1 MGLVTGISAG
11 STTITYTDINGCQR
25 TAVVMINALP
35 STSSITGPI
44 NVCASS
50 SGTIY
55 SVLNS
60 VGSTYN
66 WSISGGLQTSGT
78 TTNSVTVNWD
88 ASPTGSLDVTETS
101 AAGCIGSL
109 VSLGVTKSVCNVD
122 VTIVNPS
129 FSLCRG
135 ATSGNL
141 LYSGTVGSPDAFR
154 LDFDM
159 TAKNQGFV
167 DVPFAASNLSGSPI
181 SIVIPAGAAPGSYSA
196 SLTVRNTGNSFQSP
210 SYPITITINPIPV
223 LSSTVAPPAICS
235 GTSFNYTASSATAG
249 STFAWSRA
257 FVAGISQAANSGTGD
272 VAETLTNTTAAPI
285 SVIYQYTTTANS
297 CSSGIQNVVVVVN
310 PVPILSG
317 TLAPPAICSGTS
329 FNYIATSATSL
340 SSFSW
345 SRALDS
351 GISQLANSGSGNVNE
366 VLTNTTSTPIT
377 VTYQYT
383 TSANGCSSG
392 GQSVAV
398 VVNPIPVLSSTLAPA
413 AICSGAIFN
422 YVPSSAT
429 VSTFSWVRAFVSGIS
444 QSANSGTG
452 NVNETLTNTTTAPI
466 NVTYQYTTTANGCS
480 GVQNVVVVV
489 NPIPVLSSTLVPS
502 AICSGTTFSYTAMST
517 TAGSGFSWSRAI
529 VSGISEGVGS
539 GTDNVS
545 ETLTNTTTAAIS
557 VTYEYTTT
565 ANSCSSGIQ
574 NVVVVVNPSPVLSST
589 LSPSAICSGTIFS
602 YLSTSATSGSTFNW
616 SRAPVGGI
624 SQGASTGT
632 GNVNET
638 LTNVTTAPII
648 VTYQYTTTA
657 NGCSGSIQNVA
668 VVVNPIPALSSTLTP
683 SAICSGSIFD
693 YTASSATAGSTFA
706 WSRAFVVGISQ
717 AANSGTSDVMET
729 LTNTTTAPIS
739 VTYQYTTTAN
749 SCSSGIQNVVVV
761 VNPIPVLSSTLT
773 PAAICSGTTF
783 SYTAASATVGSTFS
797 WTRALVAD
805 ISQLANSGTG
815 NVSEALTNT
824 TAAPIS
830 VTYQYTT
837 TANGCSSGIQS
848 VVVVVN
854 PIPVLSSTLIPA
866 AICSGTNFS
875 YTATSATP
883 VSSFS
888 WSRAPV
894 VGISQLA
901 NSGTGDVNETLTNTT
916 TNPISV
922 TYQYTTT
929 ANGCSSNIQ
938 NVVIVVNP
946 IPVLSSTLTPAAIC
960 SGTTFNYTT
969 TSATAGSGFS
979 WTRAVVS
986 GVTEGANSGAG
997 NVSETLTNT
1006 TTAPIS
1012 VTYHYTTAANGCSS
1026 SIQNVVVVVNP
1037 IPVLSSDLN
1046 PAAICSG
1053 TILSYSPTSA
1063 TLGSTFSW
1071 SRAFVAGISQA
1082 ASAGLNNVNETL
1094 TNTTVAPISVT
1105 YQYVTTANG
1114 CSNAFQNVVVV
1125 VNPTPTLSSTLS
1137 PVAICSGTTFNY
1149 IATSNTSGSSF
1160 SWTRAV
1166 VNGISQL
1173 ANSGIANVSE
1183 TLTNTT
1189 AAPISVTYL
1198 YTTSANGCSIGSQS
1212 VVVLVNPTPGLG
1224 STLSPSAICSEATF
1238 TYVANSAT
1246 SGSSFTWIRPT
1257 IVGIDEAASSGTTSI
1272 VNEVLTNSTDAPIS
1286 VTYQFTTSANS
1297 CTGLVQNV
1305 VVVVNP
1311 TPALSSTLTPLAI
1324 CSGTTFNY
1332 SATSAT
1338 VGSTF
1343 TWSRVFLSGISQL
1356 ANSGSGNINEVLA
1369 NTTTAP
1375 INVTYQYIA
1384 TANGCTGSTQNVVVV
1399 VNPIPVLNSSFVP
1412 SAICSGT
1419 TFNYT
1424 ATSATVGS
1432 TFSWSRG
1439 LVVGISQSPDT
1450 GAGNVVEE
1458 LTNTTSAPI
1467 SVTYQFTTTANGC
1480 SSGLQNISVIVN
1492 HTPVVNLPTNRE
1504 VCNGADSPSISF
1516 SGTGSNYQWTNS
1528 NTLIGLAVT
1537 SGDGTIPLFNASN
1550 DGNSPLVSTVSVTP
1564 EFTGSGI
1571 TCLGSPANFNI
1582 TVHPTPSL
1590 AVSDA
1595 APVICNGLA
1604 SNIILTNSNN
1614 IPGTTTFN
1622 WTTLNANNLSGATS
1636 SFGTAIVQTLTSIDG
1651 INSGTV
1657 VYRIVATS
1665 AFGCQNSP
1673 TFVPAA
1679 VLPPP
1684 NFSLSNTTPVIC
1696 DRGRVDV
1703 LISSN
1708 VSNAQVRV
1716 KDVQYA
1722 GVSGGLTV
1730 GSLFVNNQK
1739 ISEALFNNT
1748 TAPITVTYSLEAI
1761 VGACPASPEKVT
1773 TVLVNPTPVFTIN
1786 NSNSSQ
1792 CSGSSTD
1799 IVLSSPTTNSTIK
1812 LDAISYNGVTGGTS
1826 AVGSIFNSGQSIQ
1839 ETLTN
1844 NGSLPA
1850 NVFYTFSANAS
1861 GCSSVNSQTT
1871 SVLVNPNPTFSLTN
1885 GAINICSSSSTNIL
1899 FSSSVSGAQISL
1911 KSVNYGSV
1919 VGSLSPGALFVNG
1932 QKLAETLLNT
1942 TNAPITVVYEF
1953 VASVG
1958 LCGPSASTFTSVTVA
1973 PNPVITII
1981 NSSLI
1986 ICSGDATNISINS
1999 LTVGSVITL
2008 TAVNYNGI
2016 SGTRNVGDTFV
2027 NGGSITEALTNVT
2040 NTSVT
2045 VTYSF
2050 SVSATGCTNPAV
2062 QTISVIVNPVPTFQ
2076 VSNSSTSICSGSR
2089 ANILFSSTVLG
2100 AQIRLKSIN
2109 YGAATGTLSAG
2120 ALFTNGQSI
2129 TNFLFN
2135 NSNSPATVVFEFEGF
2150 VGTCLNSTLQ
2160 TASVIVNP
2168 NPTFAAVPNAT
2179 TVCSGSP
2186 VSIQFSSP
2194 TSGHQIN
2201 LVGVNYGL
2209 VSGGGLIAG
2218 TSVFFDGNSV
2228 SETLINNSNSQVTVT
2243 YVFNVTTPGS
2253 IPSCPINPVNSA
2265 ISITVEPAPR
2275 FTVSN
2280 SVAQLCSGNQTS
2292 ITLSTPVTGAQ
2303 MRLKAVNYGGVIG
2316 SITYPSG
2323 TVFANNSTITEVLQ
2337 NPVLADRLVEYS
2349 FEAQVGSCAVSAAQ
2363 IASVTVSQA
2372 PSLILTNNA
2381 SSICTGSSTDF
2392 QVRSNN
2398 SNPVITLS
2406 SVNYNGVSGGKQSV
2420 GAIYSSGQVINE
2432 VLQNTTN
2439 LPIAVV
2445 YSFTVSASGCTGN
2458 SASSISVVVN
2468 PLPLVSFSGLID
2480 QVADNDPLFEVTG
2493 NQNGGLF
2500 SVTPVTTVLGK
2511 PTTGLTDEVSINPSL
2526 LTIGINTLKYT
2537 YKDGNGCTNFISQ
2550 AFSVVRSTAI
2560 DFIVNGFT
2568 SNTNGE
2574 FEVCA
2579 NIGRVRLVGSP
2590 SLSEG
2595 VAPDTKFSGPGR
2607 LVFFDGKDYFLD
2619 TDGAVSGTYSIR
2631 YDFKNSVNATTSR
2644 TRTVKILA
2652 SPVASIEASNS
2663 CITDDIPF
2671 KDLSTINTTPFPST
2685 LSAWKWE
2692 FGDGTQS
2699 LLQNPSNKFP
2709 IASPGVKTI
2718 SLTVTTTQGCS
2729 NKTSKTI
2736 RVGPKPT
2743 VDFDWSAVCDQDVT
2757 TFKSNSSVEF
2767 STINDYSW
2775 DFGDGKTAVGASLS
2789 STQNKYPGP
2798 KVYTAKLS
2806 VKTDDG
2812 CTSAIS
2818 KKVFILPFKSIT
2830 ANQTYF
2836 EDFEATNGNWTP
2848 VSIEPN
2854 SDTSWRWSNPS
2865 GKTIS
2870 KLNPR
2875 ALTSTKA
2882 WWTGKFYPTTTTYG
2896 INEKSA
2902 VNGPCLNISSLKRP
2916 MIAFDYFVDTQ
2927 TNIDGVVLQYFNN
2940 TEGKWLNLGVKDEGV
2955 SWYNATGITSNP
2967 GSQEFLR
2974 AGWTG
2979 NNSKEWSNAR
2989 FNLDTIPVSQRGKVA
3004 IRIAFS
3010 SDGSNP
3016 TIAGNTYDGF
3026 AFDNV
3031 FIGEKQRNVLVER
3044 FTNSS
3049 LKVYVDEDAYVSNLY
3064 DNQIKL
3070 RNDDPASSNFNF
3082 IQYHINFPGLD
3093 SLNFYNPNDPAAR
3106 AAFFSITQ
3114 PTTIADGATDNKFRP
3129 STAGAKPYLDARSLI
3144 DPQFD
3149 LSLSAKQGTAQNK
3162 ISFDLTV
3169 TRKAS
3174 FTGAT
3179 TLLLYVALVENNV
3192 VVKSKTGQFRNVLR
3206 KQLLGGDGVTRI
3218 WTANQPFIKE
3228 SFIDIPLL
3236 DCKINNP
3243 KNLWLIAYVQDKNT
3257 KEIYQSAI
3265 IQSPE
3270 VKCFPVTG
3278 IEEAGLNETLEV
3290 YIYPNPA
3297 NRIVKFEF
3305 NQQVS
3310 EEFEFK
3316 IFDQRGVE
3324 VLGERL
3330 NSRSGKFDDIDV
3342 SKLSNGVYQVVVT
3355 GSNNIK
3361 IYKKLVVL
3369 NSN

>member
-1 MGLVTGISAG
+1 L
-11 STTITYTDINGCQR
+11 
-25 TAVVMINALP
+25 
-35 STSSITGPI
+35 
-44 NVCASS
+44 
-50 SGTIY
+50 
-55 SVLNS
+55 
-60 VGSTYN
+60 
-66 WSISGGLQTSGT
+66 
-78 TTNSVTVNWD
+78 
-88 ASPTGSLDVTETS
+88 
-101 AAGCIGSL
+101 
-109 VSLGVTKSVCNVD
+109 
-122 VTIVNPS
+122 
-129 FSLCRG
+129 
-135 ATSGNL
+135 
-141 LYSGTVGSPDAFR
+141 
-154 LDFDM
+154 
-159 TAKNQGFV
+159 
-167 DVPFAASNLSGSPI
+167 
-181 SIVIPAGAAPGSYSA
+181 
-196 SLTVRNTGNSFQSP
+196 
-210 SYPITITINPIPV
+210 
-223 LSSTVAPPAICS
+223 
-235 GTSFNYTASSATAG
+235 
-249 STFAWSRA
+249 
-257 FVAGISQAANSGTGD
+257 VAGISQSANTGTG
-272 VAETLTNTTAAPI
+272 
-285 SVIYQYTTTANS
+285 
-297 CSSGIQNVVVVVN
+297 NV
-310 PVPILSG
+310 SE
-317 TLAPPAICSGTS
+317 A
-329 FNYIATSATSL
+329 
-340 SSFSW
+340 
-345 SRALDS
+345 
-351 GISQLANSGSGNVNE
+351 
-366 VLTNTTSTPIT
+366 LTNTTSAPIS
-377 VTYQYT
+377 VTYEYT
-383 TSANGCSSG
+383 TAANGCGSG
-392 GQSVAV
+392 IQSVVV
-398 VVNPIPVLSSTLAPA
+398 VVNPIPVLSSTLAPS
-413 AICSGAIFN
+413 AICSGTTFSYTAT
-422 YVPSSAT
+422 SAT
-429 VSTFSWVRAFVSGIS
+429 SLSSFSWLRAFISGIS
-444 QSANSGTG
+444 QSANSGAG
-452 NVNETLTNTTTAPI
+452 DVNETLTNTTTAPI
-466 NVTYQYTTTANGCS
+466 NVIYQYTTTANGCN
-480 GVQNVVVVV
+480 GVGNVVVVV
-489 NPIPVLSSTLVPS
+489 NPIPVLSSTLAPS
-502 AICSGTTFSYTAMST
+502 AICSGTTFNYTATSAT
-517 TAGSGFSWSRAI
+517 VGSGFSWSRAV
-529 VSGISEGVGS
+529 VSGIAEPANF

-545 ETLTNTTTAAIS
+545 ETLTNTTTAPIS

-602 YLSTSATSGSTFNW
+602 YLAASATLGSTFSW
-616 SRAPVGGI
+616 SRAIVGGI

-632 GNVNET
+632 GNVSET
-638 LTNVTTAPII
+638 LTNTTTAPIN

-657 NGCSGSIQNVA
+657 NGCSGSIQSVV
-668 VVVNPIPALSSTLTP
+668 VVVNPIPVLSSTLTP
-683 SAICSGSIFD
+683 PAICSGTSFN

-706 WSRAFVVGISQ
+706 WSRALVSGISQ
-717 AANSGTSDVMET
+717 AANSGTGDVTET

-749 SCSSGIQNVVVV
+749 SCSSSIQNVVIVV
-761 VNPIPVLSSTLT
+761 IPIPVLSSTPT

-783 SYTAASATVGSTFS
+783 SYTATSATAGSTFS
-797 WTRALVAD
+797 WSRALAAG
-805 ISQLANSGTG
+805 ISQSANTGTG
-815 NVSEALTNT
+815 NVSETLTNT
-824 TAAPIS
+824 TSAPIS
-830 VTYQYTT
+830 VTYEYTT
-837 TANGCSSGIQS
+837 AANGCSSGIQS

-854 PIPVLSSTLIPA
+854 PIPVLSSTLAPS
-866 AICSGTNFS
+866 AICSGTTFS
-875 YTATSATP
+875 YTATSATSL
-883 VSSFS
+883 SSFS
-888 WSRAPV
+888 WGRALV
-894 VGISQLA
+894 AGISQLA

-916 TNPISV
+916 TAPISV

-929 ANGCSSNIQ
+929 ANGCSSSIQ

-946 IPVLSSTLTPAAIC
+946 IPVLSSTFSPAAIC
-960 SGTTFNYTT
+960 SGTTFNYSA
-969 TSATAGSGFS
+969 TSATLGSGFS

-986 GVTEGANSGAG
+986 GVTEGANSGTG

-1006 TTAPIS
+1006 TTASIS

-1026 SIQNVVVVVNP
+1026 SIQNVVIVVNP

-1063 TLGSTFSW
+1063 TLSSTFSW

-1137 PVAICSGTTFNY
+1137 PVSICSGTTFNY

-1189 AAPISVTYL
+1189 AVPISVTYL
-1198 YTTSANGCSIGSQS
+1198 YTTTANGCSIGSQS

-1356 ANSGSGNINEVLA
+1356 ANSGSGNINEILA
-1369 NTTTAP
+1369 NTTSAP

-1450 GAGNVVEE
+1450 GAGNVVEV
-1458 LTNTTSAPI
+1458 LTNTTGVPI
-1467 SVTYQFTTTANGC
+1467 SVTYQFTTTANSC

-1571 TCLGSPANFNI
+1571 TCLGSPENFNI

-1665 AFGCQNSP
+1665 AFGCKNSP
-1673 TFVPAA
+1673 TFVPAT

-1899 FSSSVSGAQISL
+1899 FSSSVSGVQISL

-1958 LCGPSASTFTSVTVA
+1958 LCDPSASTFTSVTVA

-1981 NSSLI
+1981 NSSPI

-1999 LTVGSVITL
+1999 STVGSVITL
-2008 TAVNYNGI
+2008 TAVNYNGMP
-2016 SGTRNVGDTFV
+2016 GTRSVGDTFV
-2027 NGGSITEALTNVT
+2027 DGGSITEALTNIT

-2050 SVSATGCTNPAV
+2050 SVSATGCTNPTV

-2089 ANILFSSTVLG
+2089 ANISFSSTVLG

-2135 NSNSPATVVFEFEGF
+2135 NSNSPTTVVFEFEGF

-2168 NPTFAAVPNAT
+2168 NPTFAAVPSAT
-2179 TVCSGSP
+2179 TVCSGSA
-2186 VSIQFSSP
+2186 VSFQFSSP

-2201 LVGVNYGL
+2201 LAGVNYGL
-2209 VSGGGLIAG
+2209 VTGGSLTAG
-2218 TSVFFDGNSV
+2218 TSIFFDGNSV
-2228 SETLINNSNSQVTVT
+2228 NETLTNNSNSQVTVT
-2243 YVFNVTTPGS
+2243 YLFNVTTPS
-2253 IPSCPINPVNSA
+2253 SVPSCPLNPTNSS

-2275 FTVSN
+2275 FTALN
-2280 SVAQLCSGNQTS
+2280 SIAQLCSGNQTS
-2292 ITLSTPVTGAQ
+2292 ISLSTPVTGAQ
-2303 MRLKAVNYGGVIG
+2303 IRLKAINYNGVTG
-2316 SITYPSG
+2316 SATYLPG
-2323 TVFANNSTITEVLQ
+2323 TVFANNSVITEVLG
-2337 NPVLADRLVEYS
+2337 NPVVADRVVEYS

-2372 PSLILTNNA
+2372 PSLILTSNA
-2381 SSICTGSSTDF
+2381 SSICTGNSTDF

-2406 SVNYNGVSGGKQSV
+2406 SVNYNGVSGGRQLI

-2439 LPIAVV
+2439 LPITVV
-2445 YSFTVSASGCTGN
+2445 YSFTVSASGCSGN
-2458 SASSISVVVN
+2458 SANSISVVVN

-2493 NQNGGLF
+2493 NQNGGIF
-2500 SVTPVTTVLGK
+2500 SVTPVTSVLGK
-2511 PTTGLTDEVSINPSL
+2511 PTTGLTDGVSIDPSL
-2526 LTIGINTLKYT
+2526 LTLGINTLKYT

-2550 AFSVVRSTAI
+2550 AFSVVKSTAI

-2568 SNTNGE
+2568 SNTSGE

-2619 TDGAVSGTYSIR
+2619 TDGAVSGIYSIH

-2644 TRTVKILA
+2644 TKAVKILA

-2671 KDLSTINTTPFPST
+2671 KDLSTINTTPFPSS

-2692 FGDGTQS
+2692 FGDGTQKS
-2699 LLQNPSNKFP
+2699 VQNPSYKFP
-2709 IASPGVKTI
+2709 DASPGVKTI

-2743 VDFDWSAVCDQDVT
+2743 VDFDWSAICDQDVT
-2757 TFKSNSSVEF
+2757 TFMSNSSVQF
-2767 STINDYSW
+2767 STISDYSW
-2775 DFGDGKTAVGASLS
+2775 DFGDGKTAVGAALS

-2806 VKTDDG
+2806 VKTNDG
-2812 CTSAIS
+2812 CASAIS

-2830 ANQTYF
+2830 TNQTYF

-2848 VSIEPN
+2848 VSIDIEAK
-2854 SDTSWRWSNPS
+2854 SDTSWIWSNPS
-2865 GKTIS
+2865 GKTIG

-2882 WWTGKFYPTTTTYG
+2882 WWTGKFYPTTATYG
-2896 INEKSA
+2896 VNEKSA
-2902 VNGPCLNISSLKRP
+2902 VNGPCLNISGLKRP
-2916 MIAFDYFVDTQ
+2916 MIGFDYFVDTQ

-2940 TEGKWLNLGVKDEGV
+2940 TEGKWLNIGVKDEGV

-2974 AGWTG
+2974 SGWTG
-2979 NNSKEWSNAR
+2979 NSTKEWANAR
-2989 FNLDTIPVSQRGKVA
+2989 FNLDTIPASQRSKVA

-3070 RNDDPASSNFNF
+3070 RNNDPASSNFNF

-3093 SLNFYNPNDPAAR
+3093 SLNSYNPNDPAAR

-3114 PTTIADGATDNKFRP
+3114 PATIADGATDNMFKP
-3129 STAGAKPYLDARSLI
+3129 STASARSYLDARSLI

-3149 LSLSAKQGTAQNK
+3149 LILSAKQGTAQNK

-3169 TRKAS
+3169 TRKPS

-3179 TLLLYVALVENNV
+3179 TLLYVALVENDV
-3192 VVKSKTGQFRNVLR
+3192 EVKGKNGRFRNVLR
-3206 KQLLGGDGVTRI
+3206 KQLLGGDGVTRV
-3218 WTANQPFIKE
+3218 WTSTQQFIKE
-3228 SFIDIPLL
+3228 SFTDIPLL

-3243 KNLWLIAYVQDKNT
+3243 KNLLLVAYVQDKNT
-3257 KEIYQSAI
+3257 KEIYQSVI

-3270 VKCFPVTG
+3270 VKSFPVTG
-3278 IEEAGLNETLEV
+3278 VEEVLLNEELEA

-3297 NRIVKFEF
+3297 NRIIKFEF
-3305 NQQVS
+3305 NQPIS
-3310 EEFEFK
+3310 EEFDFK
-3316 IFDQRGVE
+3316 IFDQKGVE
-3324 VLGERL
+3324 VLNERL
-3330 NSRSGKFDDIDV
+3330 NSRLGKFDDIDI
-3342 SKLSNGVYQVVVT
+3342 SKLSNGVYHVVVT
-3355 GSNNIK
+3355 SSKNIK
-3361 IYKKLVVL
+3361 VYTKLVVL
-3369 NSN
+3369 NAN